1 MRGLKE
7 GGIKKNLPIG
17 GHTLPL
23 DEPIL
28 SKDNFLI
35 T

>member
-7 GGIKKNLPIG
+7 GGIKRKIPIG
-17 GHTLPL
+17 GHTLTL